1 MVALKANEI
10 EGFLKRN
17 AAGQSPQYPVVLVYG
32 PDIGLVNER
41 AKAIAEKATEDPD
54 DPFQLI
60 RIDWD
65 VIASDPRRLVDEA
78 TTVGLF
84 GGRRTVWVKP
94 SGRNFAAGVEAL
106 LAIPDLTDT
115 VVVIE
120 GGDLA
125 KSAPLRTLCEKSRNA
140 LAIPCYA
147 DSERDLAAVVE
158 DMFRQEGFV
167 LSRDVRQAIVA
178 SVGGDRLATR
188 GELAKLLLYVHGRN
202 EVTLDDVEAVLADV
216 SSLAMDAI
224 VDAAFSGNPAAV
236 ENNFHRLV
244 AEGTHASVILG
255 AALRHALSLLQARL
269 DIEEGRPASAV
280 LENWRGL
287 HFKRKAQ
294 VERQLSRWS
303 ADGLKTA
310 IRNLQSSLL
319 ETRRFSVLSDDIGG
333 RTLLSLAIRRG

>member
-10 EGFLKRN
+10 DGFLRRN
-17 AAGQSPQYPVVLVYG
+17 AAGQAPHYPVVLVYG

-41 AKAIAEKATEDPD
+41 AKAIAEKAADDPE

-60 RIDWD
+60 RIDGD
-65 VIASDPRRLVDEA
+65 TIASDPRRLVDEA

-84 GGRRTVWVKP
+84 GGRRTIWVKP
-94 SGRNFAAGVEAL
+94 SSRNFAPGVEAL
-106 LAIPDLTDT
+106 LALSDIENA

-125 KSAPLRTLCEKSRNA
+125 RTAPLRTLCEKNRNA

-158 DMFRQEGFV
+158 DMFRQEGFT
-167 LSRDVRQAIVA
+167 LSRDVRQAIVT

-224 VDAAFSGNPAAV
+224 VDAAFSGNPVAL
-236 ENNFHRLV
+236 ESNFRRLV
-244 AEGTHASVILG
+244 AEGVPASVILG
-255 AALRHALSLLQARL
+255 AALRHALALLQARL

-280 LENWRGL
+280 MESWRGL
-287 HFKRKAQ
+287 HFKRKGQ

-303 ADGLKTA
+303 ATGLQTA
-310 IRNLQSSLL
+310 ISNLQASLL
-319 ETRRFSVLSDDIGG
+319 ETRRFAVLSEDIGG